1 MYWMQKRLYFLNINL
16 FIIHIVIKNF
26 IINLNYLIKKA
37 LQQNR
42 KLVSLFHRKRIASKS
57 DSDELTIDSLKL
69 TNRKSVSYD
78 AIYR

>member
-1 MYWMQKRLYFLNINL
+1 MQKRLYFLNINL

-42 KLVSLFHRKRIASKS
+42 KLVSLSHRKRIASKS
-57 DSDELTIDSLKL
+57 DSDELTINSLKP
-69 TNRKSVSYD
+69 TNRKSVSYE